1 MKILRQIGIILA
13 ITFLAQLMNHLIPLP
28 IPASIYG
35 LFIML
40 ALLMSGLLK
49 LEQVKEV
56 GNFMLEIMP
65 LLFIPA
71 AVGFIVIVGDI
82 KEVMIPFVVIT
93 ILTTLSV
100 MIVTGRVAQFF
111 VTKKKVTK

>member
-1 MKILRQIGIILA
+1 MRILRQIGIILA
-13 ITFLAQLMNHLIPLP
+13 ITFVAELMNHIIPLP

-40 ALLMSGLLK
+40 GLLTSGLLK
-49 LEQVKEV
+49 LEHVKEV

-82 KEVMIPFVVIT
+82 KEVMMPFFVI
-93 ILTTLSV
+93 IIVTTLAV
-100 MIVTGRVAQFF
+100 MIVTGKVAQFL
-111 VTKKKVTK
+111 VARSKVSK